1 METDV
6 SVVGGVIV
14 NCGVYDRIGG
24 VVVDVSEI
32 FRRIYEPIR

>member
-1 METDV
+1 M

-14 NCGVYDRIGG
+14 NCGVCDWIGG

-32 FRRIYEPIR
+32 FRRLYEPTR